1 MTKFPDIEATLANL
15 QKQEVVARIWRK
27 DYTVWKPAPEE
38 IANRLGWL
46 TVTDL
51 MREQIPSLVSFA
63 EEIRNAGFRHVV
75 LLGMG
80 GASLGAEVLRRTFG
94 SATGYPGFMVLDSTV
109 PAWVQAVTEAIDP
122 AHTLF
127 LVSSISGGTIDHLS
141 FYMYF

>member
-1 MTKFPDIEATLANL
+1 MTKFPDIEATLVNL
-15 QKQEVVARIWRK
+15 QKREVVARIWRK
-27 DYTVWKPAPEE
+27 DYTVWKPVPEE

-94 SATGYPGFMVLDSTV
+94 SDILDS
-109 PAWVQAVTEAIDP
+109 
-122 AHTLF
+122 
-127 LVSSISGGTIDHLS
+127 
-141 FYMYF
+141 